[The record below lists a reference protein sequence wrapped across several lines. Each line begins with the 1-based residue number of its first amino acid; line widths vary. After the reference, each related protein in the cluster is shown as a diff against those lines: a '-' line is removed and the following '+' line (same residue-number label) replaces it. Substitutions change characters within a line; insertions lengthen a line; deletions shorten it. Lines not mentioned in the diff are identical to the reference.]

1 MVKNVHR
8 AYGFQDFCNVLYVLC
23 ISFSYAARRCTYA
36 FSYIYYFT
44 LLSSRRQGLFI
55 CIRIFR
61 FSIDT
66 AYMLWGMERG
76 VI

>member
-1 MVKNVHR
+1 MVKNAHG

-44 LLSSRRQGLFI
+44 LLSS
-55 CIRIFR
+55 
-61 FSIDT
+61 
-66 AYMLWGMERG
+66 
-76 VI
+76 